1 MRQYYSLIIFFIL
14 IRVLH
19 LIMGFLGDDVKFA
32 KVLPKYSILDFMVL
46 RYNTWSSRVI
56 IESLLIVLTRQN
68 ILLWK
73 IMDTVLYTIGVYLV
87 IRFVNPNNDKNITLL
102 GVLLFMMYPFFVMAG
117 AGWLATTLNYS
128 WCFVFGMISFIP
140 IINKLNGK
148 STSKIVYIISFLC
161 LIYAINQEQ
170 CCLIFGFNVLY
181 LIYCLIRKQ
190 EISKFNIL
198 VLIASV
204 ISLIMILTCE
214 F

>member
-1 MRQYYSLIIFFIL
+1 MKLIKENDNLNKILRQYYPLIIFFIL
-14 IRVLH
+14 MLVLH

-117 AGWLATTLNYS
+117 A
-128 WCFVFGMISFIP
+128 
-140 IINKLNGK
+140 
-148 STSKIVYIISFLC
+148 
-161 LIYAINQEQ
+161 
-170 CCLIFGFNVLY
+170 
-181 LIYCLIRKQ
+181 
-190 EISKFNIL
+190 
-198 VLIASV
+198 
-204 ISLIMILTCE
+204 
-214 F
+214 

>member
-1 MRQYYSLIIFFIL
+1 MKLIKENDNLNKILRQYYSLIIFFIL

-117 AGWLATTLNYS
+117 A
-128 WCFVFGMISFIP
+128 
-140 IINKLNGK
+140 
-148 STSKIVYIISFLC
+148 
-161 LIYAINQEQ
+161 
-170 CCLIFGFNVLY
+170 
-181 LIYCLIRKQ
+181 
-190 EISKFNIL
+190 
-198 VLIASV
+198 
-204 ISLIMILTCE
+204 
-214 F
+214 